1 MELDEI
7 KFKIKKGR
15 IGTILA
21 ECFRGVSE
29 FFIFTSTNLALFIDL
44 LPDRDWQFEVY
55 MAGTGRMVDVE
66 NFDFIKHRI
75 KSNKAMRDIYDA
87 FGILNLLSPFRPSGS
102 YLLKLD
108 VHEER

>member
-1 MELDEI
+1 
-7 KFKIKKGR
+7 
-15 IGTILA
+15 
-21 ECFRGVSE
+21 
-29 FFIFTSTNLALFIDL
+29 
-44 LPDRDWQFEVY
+44 